1 MTKRYKSIANQLHAA
16 EIAINNTLSN
26 PIILTAVTAFG
37 YTQTNLEAARALYE
51 EALALVAQQH
61 MAFGRQLEATQIAH
75 KARDDA
81 KLAYSATLKIARIV
95 FRDDLTAQTALGLTG
110 IRKTTLSG
118 WLDQARRFY
127 NNLLRTPEYI
137 AAMTPFSFTQA
148 KLEQE
153 AALLETVAVTSELQ
167 DKRRGEAREV
177 TRQRNVKLAEL
188 SRWLTDYKTVATVA
202 LAASPQMLEQ
212 LGWVVAS

>member
-1 MTKRYKSIANQLHAA
+1 MIKRYKSIADQLHAA
-16 EIAINNTLSN
+16 EVAINNTLSN
-26 PIILTAVTAFG
+26 PVILTAVTAFG
-37 YTQTNLEAARALYE
+37 YSQTNLEAARALHQ
-51 EALALVAQQH
+51 EAMALVAQQD
-61 MAFGRQLEATQIAH
+61 MALGEQVEATQIAH
-75 KARDDA
+75 KARHDA
-81 KLAYSATLKIARIV
+81 KRAYSAALKIARIV

-110 IRKTTLSG
+110 VRKTSLSG

-148 KLEQE
+148 KLAQE

-167 DKRRGEAREV
+167 DKKRGEAREV